1 MVAYDAALRIAPDLA
16 DGWLGRGHALTDLAR
31 YDDALSAYEKA
42 LQLKPD
48 LEAAYVGRGNV
59 YLQTKRLAEA
69 LAQYEKALSLRP
81 NAAIPRFSR
90 GNVLYRM
97 KRYDEALAD
106 YDAALSLDTGL
117 ADAWLGAANVH
128 YQAGHFEDAASRYD
142 KALSLKPELADAWLG
157 RGNVFNE
164 VGRYGEALADYD
176 RALTI
181 KPELAAAWLNRGN
194 VFYELK
200 RYDEANLAYDKA
212 LEHDPDLASAWLG
225 RGNIF
230 SDLQHYDDAL
240 VAYDKALSLEPDLA
254 AAYNSRG
261 FLFQLMMK
269 VDAAI
274 ADHDRAVALRPHDAH
289 AHFNRSL
296 ALLLVGDFE
305 EGWKEHE
312 WRWKTKQQRPTVRHF
327 PQPLWLGEELLV
339 GKTILLYGEQG
350 LGDSIQFCRY
360 AKLVAELGAR
370 VILEVQKPL
379 VQLFS
384 TLAGVTELI
393 EMGNPLPAFDYQC
406 PLMSLPLAFRTT
418 PTTIPNEV
426 PYIYCEQRKS
436 EHWKRKLGDWRKPR
450 VGLVWAGGF
459 RPTQPHVWRVSERKN
474 VPFAKLANLRD
485 ANVEFY
491 SLQKGAHAQAELTEL
506 TNKKWEGPRIVD
518 FTNELDDFADTAAL
532 MDNLDLIVTVDT
544 STSHLAGALGKP
556 VWILNRFDSDWRY
569 PPGRCDT
576 PWYPTAK
583 IFRQTR
589 PNDWDDVI
597 WRVRQHLMSKSI

>member
-106 YDAALSLDTGL
+106 YDAALSLDAGL

-128 YQAGHFEDAASRYD
+128 YQARHFEDAASRYD
-142 KALSLKPELADAWLG
+142 RALSLKPELADAWLG

-164 VGRYGEALADYD
+164 AGRYDEALADYD

-181 KPELAAAWLNRGN
+181 KPDLAAAWLGRGN

-200 RYDEANLAYDKA
+200 RYDEANSAYDKA
-212 LEHDPDLASAWLG
+212 LELAPDLASAWLG
-225 RGNIF
+225 RGNLL
-230 SDLQHYDDAL
+230 SDLQRYDDAL
-240 VAYDKALSLEPDLA
+240 AAYDKALSLEPDLA

-261 FLFQLMMK
+261 FLFHLMMK
-269 VDAAI
+269 VDQAV
-274 ADHDRAVALRPHDAH
+274 ADFNRAVAIRPNDAH
-289 AHFNRSL
+289 ARYNRSL
-296 ALLLVGDFE
+296 ELLLVGDFE
-305 EGWKEHE
+305 QGWKEHE
-312 WRWKTKQQRPTVRHF
+312 WRWKTKQQRSTIKQF
-327 PQPLWLGEELLV
+327 SQPLWLGNESLA
-339 GKTILLYGEQG
+339 GKTILLYSEQG
-350 LGDSIQFCRY
+350 LGDSILFCRY
-360 AKLVAELGAR
+360 AKLAAELGAR

-379 VQLFS
+379 LRVFS

-393 EMGNPLPAFDYQC
+393 EAGNPLPAFDYQC
-406 PLMSLPLAFRTT
+406 PLMSLPLAFKTT
-418 PTTIPNEV
+418 LETIPNDV
-426 PYIYCEQRKS
+426 PYLRSDPGKS
-436 EHWKRKLGDWRKPR
+436 NYWKEKLGVRRRPR
-450 VGLVWAGGF
+450 VGLVWSGGY
-459 RPTQPHVWRVSERKN
+459 RPTQPHLWRVNERRN
-474 VPFAKLANLRD
+474 VPLAKLAALKGVD
-485 ANVEFY
+485 VEFF
-491 SLQKGAHAQAELTEL
+491 SLQKGKLAEEELAELVSQ
-506 TNKKWEGPRIVD
+506 NWDGPAIID
-518 FTNELDDFADTAAL
+518 FTNELNDFADTAAL

-544 STSHLAGALGKP
+544 STAHLAGALGKP
-556 VWILNRFDSDWRY
+556 VWILVRFESDWRY
-569 PPGRCDT
+569 LLERSDSL
-576 PWYPTAK
+576 WYPTAK
-583 IFRQTR
+583 ICRQAR
-589 PNDWDDVI
+589 PNDWDDVV
-597 WRVRQHLMSKSI
+597 RCVRQDLLSKSI